1 MKFRQVKYLP
11 LVLMLL
17 ALVACGNPQ
26 EEARAQL
33 GRKNI
38 DFDTDSFI
46 NRAQVGDVEAVKLF
60 LQAGMKPN
68 FVTGRGGQTPLANA
82 ARYNRQEVVQVLL
95 AHGADPNARSMGS
108 TALIWASI
116 NGSNDLVRLLLDR
129 GADLKAT
136 DRQHGMN
143 ALQCAA
149 MAGKADTVKL
159 LLDRGAEV
167 NSRDRDGKTALIWA
181 AHYGRDETVQVLLNH
196 GADVSLKENIQGL
209 DALLAAASRGHTV
222 TVKLLLEKGAD
233 INARD
238 RQGQT
243 ALMMAARG
251 WPEIVRLLVGRGA
264 DLNARDPEGHTALS
278 LARDDQ
284 RKEVVEIL
292 EKAGAGSTAATPA
305 GPQKQKH

>member
-17 ALVACGNPQ
+17 ALIACGNPQ

-33 GRKNI
+33 GRKKI
-38 DFDTDSFI
+38 DFDADSFI
-46 NRAQVGDVEAVKLF
+46 KRAQAGDVEAVKLL
-60 LQAGMKPN
+60 LQAGMKPDL
-68 FVTGRGGQTPLANA
+68 VTGRGGQTPLANA
-82 ARYNRQEVVQVLL
+82 ARYNRKEVVQVLL

-149 MAGKADTVKL
+149 MTGQADTIKL
-159 LLDRGAEV
+159 LIERGSELNDR
-167 NSRDRDGKTALIWA
+167 DKDGKTALIWA
-181 AHYGRDETVQVLLNH
+181 AHYGREEAVLVLLDR
-196 GADVSLKENIQGL
+196 GADITLQENIQGL
-209 DALLAAASRGHTV
+209 NALLVAANRGNTE
-222 TVKLLLEKGAD
+222 TVKILLDKGAD
-233 INARD
+233 INTRD
-238 RQGQT
+238 SRGRT
-243 ALMMAARG
+243 ALMLAARG
-251 WPEIVRLLVGRGA
+251 WPETVRLLVDRGA
-264 DLNARDPEGHTALS
+264 DLKARDPEGNTALS

-284 RKEVVEIL
+284 RKEIVETL

-305 GPQKQKH
+305 GLQKQKP